1 MNLANLTAIEKI
13 LGGSVASY
21 DAKSEHEKITANAKV
36 KAKKLFGDAKER
48 RYAKKKEKEK
58 NGMHQSDKY
67 QISPLNKNLQ
77 KHKR

>member
-1 MNLANLTAIEKI
+1 MSISTL
-13 LGGSVASY
+13 VASY

-58 NGMHQSDKY
+58 NGNAS
-67 QISPLNKNLQ
+67 I
-77 KHKR
+77 